1 MGEAGVGLSV
11 VLPYFE
17 RREATD
23 AALQRMAELYADADM
38 EVVIVDDGSRN
49 PYFAPADMP
58 WPVSVVHMPEKDRPL
73 NPCLPINI
81 GAYSCSGDVLAIS
94 NPEILHRTAVLPE
107 LVKSLET
114 ADYVAAACW
123 CPDTSRWHAHSTREP
138 LYADKTPIRMP
149 AGAQYHFLAVLS
161 RELFKSVG
169 GFDNDYRDGAG
180 YDDND
185 FLLRLN
191 RAGAR
196 FAVRDD
202 LVVDHSRNGAHAAW
216 TREMFERNRKLFV
229 DKWSVK

>member
-1 MGEAGVGLSV
+1 VGLISL

-23 AALQRMAELYADADM
+23 AALHRMAALYPETDM

-49 PYFAPADMP
+49 PYCAPRMP
-58 WPVSVVHMPEKDRPL
+58 FRVSVIRLPEKDNPL

-81 GAYSCSGDVLAIS
+81 GVAYAKGDVIAIS
-94 NPEILHRTAVLPE
+94 NPEIMHRTAVLPE

-123 CPDTSRWHAHSTREP
+123 CPDTNRWHAHSTRNP
-138 LYADKTPIRMP
+138 LYADKTQIKMP

-161 RELFKSVG
+161 RDLFRTIQ
-169 GFDNDYRDGAG
+169 GFDCDYRDGAG

-185 FLLRLN
+185 LLMRLN
-191 RAGAR
+191 QARAR

-202 LVVDHSRNGAHAAW
+202 LIVDHSRNGAHAAW
-216 TREMFERNRKLFV
+216 TPQMFERNRQLFV
-229 DKWSVK
+229 SKWGP